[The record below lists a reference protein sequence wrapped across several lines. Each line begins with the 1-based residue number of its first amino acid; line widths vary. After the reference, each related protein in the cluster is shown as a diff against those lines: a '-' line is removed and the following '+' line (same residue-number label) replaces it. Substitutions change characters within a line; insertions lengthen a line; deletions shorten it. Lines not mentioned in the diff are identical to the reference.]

1 MQLAKKCL
9 CDTKDILLL
18 YLQSFFAEIC
28 INILVILS
36 KMEEKFSS
44 SARTVMYV
52 IVIYFKSVSYL
63 INFLTQIKILLSTK
77 FR

>member
-1 MQLAKKCL
+1 
-9 CDTKDILLL
+9 
-18 YLQSFFAEIC
+18 
-28 INILVILS
+28 
-36 KMEEKFSS
+36 MEEKVSS